1 MRIDPD
7 THLRLGPAA
16 ADAEQELVWRLRAF
30 LRDGQATAGEIAT
43 AIGISPRALEMLA
56 GVGLLEPAP
65 QARAR
70 CERCGAPVRV
80 GTLCG
85 RCRAGLAAPLAAGD
99 PGPDAGSAA
108 DDPVARAIAASRAA
122 RRMPAPGSAPGG
134 RLTPRIWTRRGRG

>member
-80 GTLCG
+80 GTL
-85 RCRAGLAAPLAAGD
+85 AAGD